1 MEEVVKGLNIVIIGN
16 VCKIFLNAEIDEDI
30 SQSFV
35 EILYG
40 LEFLHDEN
48 PFDAVVISISS
59 PGGNIDAGYAMY
71 STIKMSNLPIY
82 IINSGIVA
90 SIAGIIFLG
99 VKLSNRFAFENSLFM
114 LHNASG
120 GNDDALLEKI
130 NKSLSTILG
139 TAITPLLVRDLM
151 EQETWL
157 DVNEQANYNIIPY
170 SNIIKVDEQFDISKL
185 YTKETIF
192 NIYNKQVIKNNEDK
206 MNLNFIEKLKNL
218 RNTIMQDDNKDSVVE
233 SADVI
238 DNEEVNNIEE
248 VIEETIVET
257 IVEAIENAV
266 EEIVESVEEEIVES
280 IEEKVGDISNNS
292 EIEMIKAELEAVK
305 SQLQEKE
312 NILAD
317 IENKKVLDAK
327 REFLIENK
335 VDITEDLLE
344 LDLPKL
350 KNIVNTIKVNRVAPI
365 LQNKVGDISTIPVWE
380 NLSNEE
386 KNNLMKTNIELFKK
400 SFKNRKK

>member
-59 PGGNIDAGYAMY
+59 PGGNVDAGYAMY
-71 STIKMSNLPIY
+71 SASKMSSLPIY

-157 DVNEQANYNIIPY
+157 DVSEQANYNIIPY
-170 SNIIKVDEQFDISKL
+170 SNIIKVDEPFDISQI
-185 YTKETIF
+185 YKEEKNIF

-233 SADVI
+233 LADVI
-238 DNEEVNNIEE
+238 ANEEVNNIEE
-248 VIEETIVET
+248 VIEET

-280 IEEKVGDISNNS
+280 IEEKIGDISNNS

-305 SQLQEKE
+305 LQLQEKE

-327 REFLIENK
+327 KEFLIENK

-365 LQNKVGDISTIPVWE
+365 LQNKVGDISTENIPVWE
-380 NLSNEE
+380 NMNDSE
-386 KNNLMKTNIELFKK
+386 KTNLMKSNIELFRK
-400 SFKNRKK
+400 SYKNRKK

>member
-1 MEEVVKGLNIVIIGN
+1 MEEVVKGLNIVIVGN

-120 GNDDALLEKI
+120 SNDDALLEKI

-185 YTKETIF
+185 YMPAGRRHPRA
-192 NIYNKQVIKNNEDK
+192 DR
-206 MNLNFIEKLKNL
+206 L
-218 RNTIMQDDNKDSVVE
+218 RRRAASSQRAGAVRPGRSR
-233 SADVI
+233 
-238 DNEEVNNIEE
+238 VNPRPPH
-248 VIEETIVET
+248 
-257 IVEAIENAV
+257 
-266 EEIVESVEEEIVES
+266 S
-280 IEEKVGDISNNS
+280 
-292 EIEMIKAELEAVK
+292 
-305 SQLQEKE
+305 
-312 NILAD
+312 
-317 IENKKVLDAK
+317 
-327 REFLIENK
+327 
-335 VDITEDLLE
+335 
-344 LDLPKL
+344 
-350 KNIVNTIKVNRVAPI
+350 
-365 LQNKVGDISTIPVWE
+365 
-380 NLSNEE
+380 
-386 KNNLMKTNIELFKK
+386 
-400 SFKNRKK
+400 